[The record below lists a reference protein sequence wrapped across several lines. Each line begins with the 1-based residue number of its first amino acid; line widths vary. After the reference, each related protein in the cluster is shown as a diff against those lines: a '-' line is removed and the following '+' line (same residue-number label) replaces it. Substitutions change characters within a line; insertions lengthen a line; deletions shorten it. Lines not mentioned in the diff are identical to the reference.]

1 MIVQVY
7 RNRHYMNSKNIP
19 PDHDDDED
27 ALWKSAFDRLP
38 DESVDDFCDQLSTK
52 SEQCSEHLGVYYPAY
67 YAGLCESISGD
78 SDIQYADPSLSIQA
92 LKKIFKHPFNPDQTL
107 DLHHLRGH
115 EAYPS
120 CQLFLMES
128 FRQGH
133 RQCRLVCGKGHHSAG
148 QSLLKGI
155 CVFILERTPFVLA
168 YQSSHR
174 QRGSTGSID
183 VYLKKYSTP

>member
-1 MIVQVY
+1 MQVY

-115 EAYPS
+115 EAYNALVTLPLVLLEALDS
-120 CQLFLMES
+120 ELGHFVAFFTGLHRKLICRGTVNAANDEGLPVVGEFGIVPLFPIHEYL
-128 FRQGH
+128 
-133 RQCRLVCGKGHHSAG
+133 
-148 QSLLKGI
+148 GI
-155 CVFILERTPFVLA
+155 
-168 YQSSHR
+168 S
-174 QRGSTGSID
+174 
-183 VYLKKYSTP
+183 